1 MVRRR
6 LRRWLPSRD
15 ALRAKRS
22 LRWLG
27 PLLERAWLWQ
37 FNRRRV
43 AAGIGIGV
51 FFGLLIPVLQIAFA
65 AVFSLILR
73 ANLPAAVVS
82 TLVSNPFT
90 YAPIFVA
97 AYRLGKVLLGE
108 PASEAEAAAIEA
120 GAVQF
125 EVLAESWWDRFAAI
139 GKPIMLGLAIFAV
152 VGGLAAYGAT
162 LLVWRLAV
170 VSRRR
175 RRRLRR
181 ST

>member
-1 MVRRR
+1 MPRRHF
-6 LRRWLPSRD
+6 RRWFPSRD
-15 ALRAKRS
+15 ALRQKRS

-65 AVFSLILR
+65 AVFSLLLR

-97 AYRLGKVLLGE
+97 AYHVGKRVLGE
-108 PASEAEAAAIEA
+108 PVDAAEAAAIEA
-120 GAVQF
+120 GAEQM
-125 EVLAESWWDRFAAI
+125 EILAESWWESFAAI
-139 GKPIMLGLAIFAV
+139 GGPMMLGLAIFAV
-152 VGGLAAYGAT
+152 IGGVGAYGAT
-162 LLVWRLAV
+162 LLIWRLAV

-175 RRRLRR
+175 RGRGRRKA
-181 ST
+181 

>member
-1 MVRRR
+1 MLRRT

-15 ALRAKRS
+15 ALRRKRS

-65 AVFSLILR
+65 AMFSLLLR
-73 ANLPAAVVS
+73 ANLPAAVLS

-90 YAPIFVA
+90 YAPLFVA
-97 AYRLGKVLLGE
+97 AYRVGKFLLGE
-108 PASEAEAAAIEA
+108 PADEAQAAALEA
-120 GAVQF
+120 GA
-125 EVLAESWWDRFAAI
+125 EHLEMLAETWWEKFAAI
-139 GKPIMLGLAIFAV
+139 GKPTMLGLAIFAV
-152 VGGLAAYGAT
+152 IGGLLAYAGT
-162 LLVWRLAV
+162 LLLWRLAV
-170 VSRRR
+170 LARRR
-175 RRRLRR
+175 RGRPRRGA
-181 ST
+181 